1 MNSVVTFYKFVP
13 LENLDLL
20 RTALENRASKL
31 EVRGTV
37 LLAEEGI
44 NGTLSGGRSRLE
56 ALVTWL
62 TEQPSLEDLVCKY
75 SSADEANPVFHRLKV
90 RIKPEIVAMGR
101 SDVTVAE
108 RTGTHVGPDR
118 WHELLEDP
126 DIVVVDTRNDY
137 EVAIGTFPGSVNPHT
152 QSFREFPDYVAAH
165 LDPQTN
171 PRVAMFCTGGVRCEK
186 ASAYLLGQGFEEV
199 FQLDGGILNYLEQ
212 VPDDDNRWQGE
223 CFVFDQRVS
232 VNDALGQG
240 NFTQCFACRR
250 ALTQED
256 TQSDDYRYGVS
267 CPYCIHE
274 TDVAQR
280 AAFEE
285 RARQEALAHAR
296 GDRHIGKAMPAQE
309 SRAATENEDASRD
322 QSTG

>member
-13 LENLDLL
+13 LDNLDLL
-20 RTALENRASKL
+20 RTALEKTASEL
-31 EVRGTV
+31 ELRGTV
-37 LLAEEGI
+37 LLADEGI
-44 NGTLSGGRSRLE
+44 NGTLSGRRDRLD
-56 ALVTWL
+56 ALLTWL
-62 TEQPSLEDLVCKY
+62 RERPSFADLVCKF
-75 SSADEANPVFHRLKV
+75 SSADETNPVFHRLKI
-90 RIKPEIVAMGR
+90 RIKAEIVAMGH
-101 SDVTVAE
+101 SDVAVAA

-126 DIVVVDTRNDY
+126 EIVVVDTRNDY

-152 QSFREFPDYVAAH
+152 RSFREFPDYVAAH

-186 ASAYLLGQGFEEV
+186 ASAYLLEQGFAEV
-199 FQLDGGILNYLEQ
+199 FQLDGGVLSYLEQ
-212 VPDDDNRWQGE
+212 VAEDDNRWQGE

-240 NFTQCFACRR
+240 TFTQCFACRR
-250 ALTQED
+250 ALTEED
-256 TQSDDYRYGVS
+256 TQSDDYRDGVS

-274 TDVAQR
+274 TDTAQR
-280 AAFEE
+280 AGFQE

-296 GDRHIGKAMPAQE
+296 GDQHIGKAMPAQE
-309 SRAATENEDASRD
+309 SSAARENADLCRD
-322 QSTG
+322 ESTS